1 MFEERYK
8 EAMNKQEPTQK
19 AVADTHAAMERE
31 ISAQTQIKAK
41 TASGKLMNAI
51 AAACLALV
59 FAVSAVIGVLHVN
72 KPLNTAV
79 SGAELHS
86 FNSYDEIAQA
96 IKTGLKLGRPAN
108 TDSIEEDRAV
118 SNELQ
123 GDKSSPDGAPDYSD
137 TNNQVVGVN
146 EADVVKTDGRFI
158 YILDRSFGNLKIVKA
173 DEGKTELISS
183 VDVEK
188 PQIEGQLEYF
198 NPVEMY
204 LFGDRLTVIARCSD
218 VVAKK
223 YTDIF
228 DIADGMYIYDIYDY
242 FDVYSQQT
250 CVINYDITD
259 RSAPKLISSSTQSGR
274 YVDSRAIDGNV
285 YVISSYSLPVRRLYG
300 EDGETDFSFP
310 DGECVPKINGAE
322 LEPQNIYAGKDADST
337 TYTVITASDITGG
350 GLMGNYLAFLG
361 RTNVIY
367 ASQGNIY
374 LSKTVYNANEKE
386 LQQILSEALAKI
398 GVQYDPNS
406 YEEPKFDEDTDFS
419 KIDFGIESYCLYYTD
434 IVKIGLDGGNVS
446 AEACARI
453 PGMAVNQFNFDES
466 AGYLRVATVSSIY
479 DLNAAEEMIKQTNSL
494 FFGSSSGIN
503 VTENRVYVLDEELGV
518 TGVSEAVG
526 LNENIKSVRY
536 IGDIAYVVTFR
547 QTDPLYAIDLSDPA
561 KPTVLSE
568 LKMPGFSTY
577 MQQYG
582 NGLLLGIGWSAD
594 DNGATD
600 GIKISMYDVS
610 DPYDVK
616 IIDDL
621 IYKTD
626 NVHMTTSAS
635 YNHKALLIDKS
646 RSVIAMPFY
655 CFDWDGN
662 ESMKVIF
669 FGFED
674 GKLFEK
680 HVSDLD
686 INSWDR
692 SLQTLRVMFI
702 GDYYYI
708 ASNDGVVSLSAEG
721 YEMTDKIEF

>member
-8 EAMNKQEPTQK
+8 EAMDKQEPTKK
-19 AVADTHAAMERE
+19 AVADTHAAMESE

-59 FAVSAVIGVLHVN
+59 FAVSAVIGFMHGN

-96 IKTGLKLGRPAN
+96 IKAGMKLGRPAYFGSN
-108 TDSIEEDRAV
+108 TDGIEEERAL
-118 SNELQ
+118 SNEPQ
-123 GDKSSPDGAPDYSD
+123 GDKPSADGAPDYSD
-137 TNNQVVGVN
+137 TNNQVNGVN

-158 YILDRSFGNLKIVKA
+158 YILDRSFGNLKIVKV
-173 DEGKTELISS
+173 DEGKTDLLSS

-198 NPVEMY
+198 TPVEMY
-204 LFGDRLTVIARCSD
+204 LFGDRLTVIARCAEIVKMQYDGGESTSEKYLNSD
-218 VVAKK
+218 Q
-223 YTDIF
+223 
-228 DIADGMYIYDIYDY
+228 YI
-242 FDVYSQQT
+242 SKT
-250 CVINYDITD
+250 CVINYDISD
-259 RSAPKLISSSTQSGR
+259 RSAPKLISSSNQSGR

-285 YVISSYSLPVRRLYG
+285 YVISSYSPPVRRLYG
-300 EDGETDFSFP
+300 EDGEIDIGFF
-310 DGECVPKINGAE
+310 DGMQVPKVNGAE

-361 RTNVIY
+361 RTDVIY

-406 YEEPKFDEDTDFS
+406 YEEPKFDENTDFS

-434 IVKIGLDGGNVS
+434 IVKIGLDGGKVS

-547 QTDPLYAIDLSDPA
+547 QTDPLYAIDLSDPE

-582 NGLLLGIGWSAD
+582 EGLLLGIGWSAD
-594 DNGATD
+594 DSGVTD

-626 NVHMTTSAS
+626 NVYMTTSAS